1 MTIDKATIRQVW
13 DRNAKGV
20 FTIVVRRESDG
31 ERIVTWTRD
40 PWLAS
45 LVERYADASGR
56 PTVTVLFNETSHEL
70 TSVALQV
77 AA

>member
-1 MTIDKATIRQVW
+1 MTIEKATIRQVW
-13 DRNAKGV
+13 DRNLKGV

-31 ERIVTWTRD
+31 ERIVIWTRD
-40 PWLAS
+40 EWLAS

-56 PTVTVLFNETSHEL
+56 PTVTVLFDDQTHEL
-70 TSVALQV
+70 RTVALQV